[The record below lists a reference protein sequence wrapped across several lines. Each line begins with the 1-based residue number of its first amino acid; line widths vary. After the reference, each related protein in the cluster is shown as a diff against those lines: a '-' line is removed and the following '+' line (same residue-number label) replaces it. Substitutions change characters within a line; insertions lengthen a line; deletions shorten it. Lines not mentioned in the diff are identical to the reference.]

1 MSLKTLWPSKSY
13 DEELGNYSRKQ
24 LTLWKGEL
32 EATLGALGWANKLGR
47 YYMEAKSTG
56 CCKSYLGKGLEE
68 DCSKKE
74 KELKYMEGRESLVH
88 CGTTV
93 IFILMENNPI
103 SGSGIAIFTHLL
115 SGL

>member
-1 MSLKTLWPSKSY
+1 
-13 DEELGNYSRKQ
+13 
-24 LTLWKGEL
+24 
-32 EATLGALGWANKLGR
+32 
-47 YYMEAKSTG
+47 MEAKSTG

-93 IFILMENNPI
+93 NFYFD
-103 SGSGIAIFTHLL
+103 GK
-115 SGL
+115 